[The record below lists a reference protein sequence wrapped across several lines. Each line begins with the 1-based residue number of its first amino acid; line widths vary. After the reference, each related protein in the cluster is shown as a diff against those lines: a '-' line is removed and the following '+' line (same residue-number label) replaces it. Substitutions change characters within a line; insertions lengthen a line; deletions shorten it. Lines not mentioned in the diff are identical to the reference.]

1 MVDKDVLQDKIAF
14 IEENI
19 DKMQQL
25 ADLPAEKFLS
35 SFCYTDSAKYLLQTS
50 IEAMLDIAHHIIA
63 RERYRVPESYADAFS
78 VLAEQGIV
86 PQEKVPVLR
95 QMAKFRNRVVHL
107 YHQVDNSQIYQFLHD
122 GIRDIKEYVQAV
134 IMHVL

>member
-19 DKMQQL
+19 NKMQQL

-63 RERYRVPESYADAFS
+63 WERYRVPESYADAFS